1 MSLTM
6 CGMLLELIQGDVAR
20 VSEADERKMAL
31 QISCCFALSTCS
43 RALSAAQGLGIIG
56 CMD

>member
-1 MSLTM
+1 MYVPYYVRDAL
-6 CGMLLELIQGDVAR
+6 GIQRDVAR
-20 VSEADERKMAL
+20 VSEADERKTAL

-43 RALSAAQGLGIIG
+43 RALSAAQGIGIIG